1 MSHSFGESMPVDAC
15 RLLSRLITSSV
26 ASATLLTAGIQSPS
40 LMAQDSAAGQAQ
52 SAEGTGSPAD
62 GAAAE
67 GAGTPADG
75 GQAAGDSTPPGDRAT
90 DGGTVPDA
98 ATPSTEK
105 PGDQAPPG
113 VDFVGPMLKQQEM
126 ARQIRDLKKPLL
138 DKDAETNFNR
148 NVSRDY
154 RTLMSNGGNL
164 TNAKELETLKKG
176 LEFKILRITL
186 PDQKPANVLNELR
199 RDLNGAGSLITNTQN
214 KQRFRE
220 AVCRE
225 AMVFLK
231 QLLENNLEARS
242 FAIAVLPDLEVVSA
256 SFQQKR
262 IEVYGDVPTVLIS
275 ILSDPQ
281 QPDAVKVRAAAE
293 MGRLM
298 KKTDVVPLTQL
309 AFAKSLIEQLGR
321 AEAERAYQQQLIEVL
336 CLVNQPREQV
346 GAPVPSVI
354 QALVNV
360 MSDRSRVIP
369 VRCLAARGL
378 GKVVYD
384 DKINFEPIAWKVTQ
398 LARESAEYFNS
409 SPKNPVWQKCGW
421 DLYLAFHHEVSP
433 PGTQGMLNRNG
444 SSKVVN
450 EGYAMTLK
458 IAVPMIGSGTAIP
471 VEELQAVSD
480 WVKANQP
487 ANLQYDANAAPIV
500 P

>member
-26 ASATLLTAGIQSPS
+26 ASAALLYAGIPCPS
-40 LMAQDSAAGQAQ
+40 LMAQDPAADEAGQA
-52 SAEGTGSPAD
+52 S
-62 GAAAE
+62 
-67 GAGTPADG
+67 
-75 GQAAGDSTPPGDRAT
+75 GDATPPGDQAT
-90 DGGTVPDA
+90 GGEAAPPDA

-138 DKDAETNFNR
+138 DPKEAEQNFNR

-164 TNAKELETLKKG
+164 TNAKDLETLKKG
-176 LEFKILRITL
+176 LEFRILRITL
-186 PDQKPANVLNELR
+186 PDQKPVSVLNELR

-242 FAIAVLPDLEVVSA
+242 FAIAVMPDLEVVSA
-256 SFQQKR
+256 TFQQKR
-262 IEVYGDVPTVLIS
+262 IEVYGEVPDVLIS
-275 ILSDPQ
+275 ILADPQ

-293 MGRLM
+293 IGRLM

-309 AFAKSLIEQLGR
+309 AFAKALINQLGR

-346 GAPVPSVI
+346 GTPVPSVI

-378 GKVVYD
+378 GKVAYD

-398 LARESAEYFNS
+398 LARESAEYFNN

-444 SSKVVN
+444 SSRVVN
-450 EGYAMTLK
+450 EGYTMTLK
-458 IAVPMIGSGTAIP
+458 VAVPMIGSGTAIP
-471 VEELQAVSD
+471 AEELQAVSD
-480 WVKANQP
+480 WLKTNQP
-487 ANLQYDANAAPIV
+487 ANLQYDTNATPIV